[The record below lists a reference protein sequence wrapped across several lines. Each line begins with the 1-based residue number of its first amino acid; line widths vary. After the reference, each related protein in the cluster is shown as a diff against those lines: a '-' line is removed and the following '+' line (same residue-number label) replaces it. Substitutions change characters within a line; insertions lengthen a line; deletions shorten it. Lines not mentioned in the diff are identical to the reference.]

1 VSRREE
7 VAPVLPLQQA
17 AVLDDVQRYVALM
30 EQERGFSER
39 DVIQQCLLLGEEVG
53 ELFKAVRK
61 HENIRIGT
69 TSLVGSVHEEL
80 ADVLIYL
87 CAIANRLDINL
98 DEALRAKEAYNETIS
113 WT

>member
-1 VSRREE
+1 MV
-7 VAPVLPLQQA
+7 PLGEAQA
-17 AVLDDVQRYVALM
+17 LNDVQRYVAAM
-30 EQERGFSER
+30 EQERGFSQR
-39 DVIQQCLLLGEEVG
+39 GVVQQCLLLGEEVG

-61 HENIRIGT
+61 QQNMRVDQNSKI
-69 TSLVGSVHEEL
+69 GSVEEEL

-98 DEALRAKEAYNETIS
+98 ELALRKKEEINEGRC